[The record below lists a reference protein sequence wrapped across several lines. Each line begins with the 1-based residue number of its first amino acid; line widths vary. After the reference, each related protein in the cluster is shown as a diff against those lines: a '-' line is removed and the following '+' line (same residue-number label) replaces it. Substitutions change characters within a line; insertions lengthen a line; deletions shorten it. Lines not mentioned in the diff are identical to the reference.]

1 MKKLLQLTL
10 GVMTA
15 LGGFVDIG
23 ELVFA
28 TDAGARFGYSL
39 LWTLAV
45 GTVGIILYSEMC
57 GRIAAVKQE
66 PVFTVVRER
75 LGHRW
80 GFVTLIASNLVNVIT
95 CAAEIGGFA
104 LVLEYFTGWP
114 FRLDVVLCTIVLG
127 IVVAVLPF
135 KWIERT
141 FGLLGLLLLVF
152 GFAALAFEP
161 DWHRAVHGLI
171 PNVPRLDSY
180 GYILYAY
187 FVVGIFSA
195 VMMPYE
201 VYFYSS
207 GGIEE
212 NWTAKDL
219 PENTVISVVG
229 MSLGGILTMALVVI
243 GATLF
248 LPQRIYPELLGT
260 IAMAPAA
267 AFGHPGL
274 VIALLGI
281 LFSVSGSGIETALSA
296 GYNLAQFYGWKW
308 GRKHKPQHTRRFT
321 MAWIAT
327 LVLAMGLALCGVY
340 PVKLVEYGVMFAV
353 VVLPLT
359 YYPILIAAKDKAY
372 LGEHANASW
381 QTVLG
386 WFYFGIVTV
395 CSLAAIPLL
404 ILTKMGEP

>member
-39 LWTLAV
+39 LWAIAI
-45 GTVGIILYSEMC
+45 GTIGIILYSEMC
-57 GRIAAVKQE
+57 GRVAAVRQA
-66 PVFTVVRER
+66 PVFVVVRER
-75 LGHRW
+75 LGYQW
-80 GFVTLIASNLVNVIT
+80 GLITLIASNIVNVIT

-104 LVLEYFTGWP
+104 LVLEYFSGWP
-114 FRLDVVLCTIVLG
+114 YWLDVVLCSFVLALTIGL
-127 IVVAVLPF
+127 LPF

-152 GFAALAFEP
+152 GFAAFATHP
-161 DWHRAVHGLI
+161 DWGSAARGTLPNI
-171 PNVPRLDSY
+171 PPLDKY

-207 GGIEE
+207 GAVEE
-212 NWTAKDL
+212 NWTPKDL
-219 PENTVISVVG
+219 PENTLISTVG
-229 MSLGGILTMALVVI
+229 MSLGGLLAMSLIVI
-243 GATLF
+243 GAAMF
-248 LPQRIYPELLGT
+248 LPMRVYPELLGT
-260 IAMAPAA
+260 IAMAPGAM
-267 AFGHPGL
+267 FGHTGL

-281 LFSVSGSGIETALSA
+281 LFSVSGSAVETGLAA
-296 GYNLAQFYGWKW
+296 AYNLAQFYAWPW
-308 GRKHKPQHTRRFT
+308 GRKHKPQHTRKFT
-321 MAWIAT
+321 AAWLVTFGVAMVIALT
-327 LVLAMGLALCGVY
+327 GIY
-340 PVKLVEYGVMFAV
+340 PVKLVEYGVMLAV

-359 YYPILIAAKDKAY
+359 YYPILAAAKDKNY
-372 LGEHANASW
+372 LGEHANAPW
-381 QTVLG
+381 QTWLG
-386 WFYFGIVTV
+386 WIYFAIVTL
-395 CSLAAIPLL
+395 CSIAAIPLL
-404 ILTKMGEP
+404 IATKMGQP